1 MHAEHGTILRS
12 RILADQAR
20 ALEMAVTVAVA
31 AVVAVDVGT
40 GMADMG
46 QKTDE
51 CRRCGKLGPWACE
64 CRSIAKKE

>member
-1 MHAEHGTILRS
+1 MHAEHGMILRS

-46 QKTDE
+46 HRKPMNVV
-51 CRRCGKLGPWACE
+51 GVV
-64 CRSIAKKE
+64 S